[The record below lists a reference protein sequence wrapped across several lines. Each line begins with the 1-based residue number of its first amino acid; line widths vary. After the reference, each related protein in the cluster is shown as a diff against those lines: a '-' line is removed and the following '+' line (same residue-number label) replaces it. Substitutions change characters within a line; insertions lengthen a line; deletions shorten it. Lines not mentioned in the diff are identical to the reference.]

1 MMIEL
6 TKELRALKSPDGIMN
21 IGSPKD
27 IYIDPEDVLLIE
39 PIKYPWG
46 MGTHIMIRAGGN
58 PMTFVVQESPKDIL
72 DKIKFASF

>member
-1 MMIEL
+1 MIQL
-6 TKELRALKSPDGIMN
+6 TKELRALKKPDEIMN

-46 MGTHIMIRAGGN
+46 MGTHIMIMAGGT
-58 PMTFVVQESPKDIL
+58 PMTFVVQETAEEVL
-72 DKIKFASF
+72 DKIKTASLY